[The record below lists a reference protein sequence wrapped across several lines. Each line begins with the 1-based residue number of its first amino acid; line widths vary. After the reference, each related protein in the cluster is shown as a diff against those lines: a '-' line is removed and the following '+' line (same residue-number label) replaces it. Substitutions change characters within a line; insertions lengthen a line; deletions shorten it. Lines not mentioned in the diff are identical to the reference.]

1 MPDVLG
7 FPGRKDPMA
16 FLVYKER
23 LARRGLKED
32 LEIKERQERQV
43 PPESQVFLVTSVSQE
58 RGGLQDPEE

>member
-7 FPGRKDPMA
+7 SPERKVPMA

-23 LARRGLKED
+23 LEARGLKED
-32 LEIKERQERQV
+32 LEIKERQGRQV
-43 PPESQVFLVTSVSQE
+43 PPESQVFLVTSASQE

>member
-1 MPDVLG
+1 MPGVLG
-7 FPGRKDPMA
+7 SQARKDPMA

-23 LARRGLKED
+23 LERRGLKED